1 MQRYKILT
9 GLLLW
14 LPVTAF
20 PQSEAAADRLFQA
33 GNYAEAQAVYAT
45 LLRTHPKK
53 PLYAYRYARCAQEQ
67 GDYDTALRYF
77 ERAGDKYPL
86 RYFYTG
92 EIQLQQWHTEEATEA
107 YSTYLQTLQEP
118 NEREHYVRA
127 QMRYAGKLQR
137 YLRHVE
143 KVKILDSVEVKTDS
157 LLTTFSLL
165 PENGTLTPD
174 TVGFIYTNQRS
185 DRRFWS
191 VPAGAC
197 RRLVSSQRLLDCWT
211 VPDTLPQ
218 TVNSAQEQISPYIL
232 SDGVTLYFAANDSNG
247 LGGYDLYVSR
257 YNTATG
263 TYTPPENLGFPFNSA
278 ANEYFYVLDEVRNIG
293 YFATDRFSK
302 DGYARV
308 YSFVPMEP
316 KAYWSRLPQDTLVA
330 YAQLRRVLTAD
341 APADVPAPPTTVQ
354 SSATPRAS
362 ILFVLNDSTFYRSM
376 DEFCAPVARSF
387 YAQWETLT
395 QQLNADQQQLG
406 QLRAQYAAADKQ
418 QRETLSPRILHLE
431 DECLQ
436 TQQQCEALLQQA
448 RYAESDCRKKK
459 QGISTR

>member
-14 LPVTAF
+14 IPLMVF
-20 PQSEAAADRLFQA
+20 SQSEVAADRLFQA
-33 GNYAEAQAVYAT
+33 GNYAEAQTVYEA
-45 LLRTHPKK
+45 LLRAHPKK

-92 EIQLQQWHTEEATEA
+92 EIHLQQWHTEQAIDA
-107 YSTYLQTLQEP
+107 YTTYLQALKEP
-118 NEREHYVRA
+118 NEREPYVRT
-127 QMRYAGKLQR
+127 QIRYAEKLQR

-143 KVKILDSVEVKTDS
+143 KVKILDSIEVRTDS
-157 LLTTFSLL
+157 LLTAFSLL

-174 TVGFIYTNQRS
+174 SIGFIYTNQRS
-185 DRRFWS
+185 DRRFRS
-191 VPAGAC
+191 VAVGAC
-197 RRLVSSQRLLDCWT
+197 RRLVSSQRLLDYWT
-211 VPDTLPQ
+211 VPDTLPK
-218 TVNSAQEQISPYIL
+218 TVHIAPKQIAPYIL

-263 TYTPPENLGFPFNSA
+263 TYTPPANLGFPFNST

-293 YFATDRFSK
+293 YFATDRFSQ

-308 YSFVPMEP
+308 YSFVPTEP
-316 KAYWSRLPQDTLVA
+316 KSYWSHLPQDTLVA
-330 YAQLRRVLTAD
+330 YAQLRCILKAD
-341 APADVPAPPTTVQ
+341 APEDTPTPPTPAE
-354 SSATPRAS
+354 SSVTSRAA

-376 DEFCAPVARSF
+376 DEFCAPAAKAF
-387 YAQWETLT
+387 YTQWEAHT
-395 QQLNADQQQLG
+395 QQLTADRQRLE
-406 QLRAQYAAADKQ
+406 QLRAQYATADKQ
-418 QRETLSPRILHLE
+418 QREALSPRILHLE
-431 DECLQ
+431 DECRQ

-448 RYAESDCRKKK
+448 RYAEADCRKAK
-459 QGISTR
+459 